1 LDAERI
7 ARGILLRR
15 LQGFG
20 YFVVAAPIA
29 VEAICA
35 SNEKPTSLQIN
46 CQSGARVK
54 SLVLENF
61 TEARRPALRC
71 TRFLPD
77 DLQRFKL
84 DEAAREFTNAKA
96 QDVLSAASQRLGT
109 RPPDIHDEI

>member
-46 CQSGARVK
+46 CQSGARVNLWFRK
-54 SLVLENF
+54 ISQK
-61 TEARRPALRC
+61 
-71 TRFLPD
+71 PD
-77 DLQRFKL
+77 DQHYAVHVFCLMIYKDSES
-84 DEAAREFTNAKA
+84 DEAAREFTIEGAGRS
-96 QDVLSAASQRLGT
+96 VRSLAALRDPS
-109 RPPDIHDEI
+109 P